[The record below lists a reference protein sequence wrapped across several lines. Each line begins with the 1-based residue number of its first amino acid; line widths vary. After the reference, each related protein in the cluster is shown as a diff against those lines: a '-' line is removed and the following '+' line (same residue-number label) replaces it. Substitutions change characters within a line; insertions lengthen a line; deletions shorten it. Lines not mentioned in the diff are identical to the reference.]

1 MGFRMEKKNQM
12 SREKGLIKTKRTT
25 QLSRQEV
32 SLPYIFTVVQLVESI
47 CLCALTQAF
56 LFPPN
61 NTGTSSLHC
70 FVHSLIHNVS
80 FVYFINQKASKQD
93 KCSCGL
99 EVGQEGCFCYLEP
112 FVITSLVIASYT
124 LLWCED
130 NQFNSTENYRE

>member
-1 MGFRMEKKNQM
+1 M
-12 SREKGLIKTKRTT
+12 
-25 QLSRQEV
+25 
-32 SLPYIFTVVQLVESI
+32 
-47 CLCALTQAF
+47 QAF
-56 LFPPN
+56 LFSPN

-80 FVYFINQKASKQD
+80 FVYFINQKASKQN

-112 FVITSLVIASYT
+112 FVITSLVIASYK

-130 NQFNSTENYRE
+130 NQFNSTENDKENGFHFTVHCALWGDGRKSMYPGEADRAWSFL